1 MILNMSSRSFT
12 PLIKLEHVISFSDAV
27 FAFAIT
33 LMALSVDIPDLPTD
47 LTQSELL
54 DKLYELYP
62 QFESYIISFAVI
74 AIFWVSY
81 HQVFNHIKGS
91 HITMVYLNLLFLLL
105 ITLLSL
111 STSLIIN
118 YGTYQIPYV
127 IYCFIV
133 IMSSLLLALI
143 WWHATKN
150 KRLVDKNLHPF
161 FIKGVMANLMSIP
174 IVFTI
179 SIFISFV
186 NLNIAQYFW
195 LVIIPLTIVIR
206 RRYKH

>member
-1 MILNMSSRSFT
+1 MSSGSFT
-12 PLIKLEHVISFSDAV
+12 PIIKIERVISFSDAV

-33 LMALSVDIPDLPTD
+33 LMALSIDIPDLPTH

-54 DKLYELYP
+54 DKLYDLYP
-62 QFESYIISFAVI
+62 QFESYVISFAVI

-111 STSLIIN
+111 STSLVIN
-118 YGTYQIPYV
+118 YGTYQIPYI

-133 IMSSLLLALI
+133 IMTSSLLATI
-143 WWHATKN
+143 WWHATRN

-161 FIKGVMANLMSIP
+161 FIKGVLVNLMSIP

-179 SIFISFV
+179 SIIISFV
-186 NLNIAQYFW
+186 NLDIAQYFW
-195 LVIIPLTIVIR
+195 LIIAPLNITIK

>member
-1 MILNMSSRSFT
+1 MPSTGSFT
-12 PLIKLEHVISFSDAV
+12 PSIKLEHVISFSDAI

-33 LMALSVDIPDLPTD
+33 LMTLSIGIPDLPTN

-54 DKLYELYP
+54 NELYALYP

-118 YGTYQIPYV
+118 YDTYQIPYI
-127 IYCFIV
+127 IYNLIV
-133 IMSSLLLALI
+133 IITSFLLALI
-143 WWHATKN
+143 WLYATKN
-150 KRLVDKNLHPF
+150 KFLDKNLHPF
-161 FIKGVMANLMSIP
+161 FIKGLMANLMSIP

-179 SIFISFV
+179 SIILSFV
-186 NLNIAQYFW
+186 NLNIGQYFW
-195 LVIIPLTIVIR
+195 LLIIPINIVIR
-206 RRYKH
+206 HKYKH

>member
-1 MILNMSSRSFT
+1 MSSGSFT

-54 DKLYELYP
+54 DKLYGLYP

-74 AIFWVSY
+74 AIFWIFY

-105 ITLLSL
+105 VTLLSL
-111 STSLIIN
+111 STSLVIN

-127 IYCFIV
+127 IYCIIV
-133 IMSSLLLALI
+133 IMTSSLLATI
-143 WWHATKN
+143 WWHATRD
-150 KRLVDKNLHPF
+150 KRLVDKNLHPL
-161 FIKGVMANLMSIP
+161 FIKGVLVSLISIP

-179 SIFISFV
+179 SIIISFV
-186 NLNIAQYFW
+186 DLQIAQYFW
-195 LVIIPLTIVIR
+195 LIIAPLNMTIK